1 MEIRKTMNN
10 LRQKIKDALLNKEL
24 IKKNLNHPF
33 AEWEEEDIEEIKTE
47 DFYTGSDLIENI
59 TLFLEEEGLIDF
71 TIQYKMGEDEEWLE
85 MCIYRPVAKDYN
97 GKIIQKT
104 IIWEIDYCSN
114 TSMDELIDF
123 IVEKQEKLGKINFT
137 KI

>member
-1 MEIRKTMNN
+1 MTKLKE
-10 LRQKIKDALLNKEL
+10 KIKDALLNKEL

-33 AEWEEEDIEEIKTE
+33 AEWEEEDIEKIKTE

-85 MCIYRPVAKDYN
+85 MRIYRPVAKDYN
-97 GKIIQKT
+97 GKIIKKD

-123 IVEKQEKLGKINFT
+123 IVEKQEELGKINFT

>member
-1 MEIRKTMNN
+1 MNN
-10 LRQKIKDALLNKEL
+10 LRQKIKDALFNKEL

-33 AEWEEEDIEEIKTE
+33 AEWEEEDIEKIKTE

-71 TIQYKMGEDEEWLE
+71 TIQCKMGEDEEWLE
-85 MCIYRPVAKDYN
+85 MRIYRPVAKDYN
-97 GKIIQKT
+97 GKIIKKD
-104 IIWEIDYCSN
+104 IIWEIDDCSN

-123 IVEKQEKLGKINFT
+123 IVEKQEKLGKIIFT
-137 KI
+137 KISKPTK

>member
-1 MEIRKTMNN
+1 MTKLKE
-10 LRQKIKDALLNKEL
+10 KIKDALFNKEL

-33 AEWEEEDIEEIKTE
+33 AEWEEEDIEKIKTE
-47 DFYTGSDLIENI
+47 DFYTGSDLIDNI

-85 MCIYRPVAKDYN
+85 MRIYRPVAKDYN
-97 GKIIQKT
+97 GKIIKKD

-114 TSMDELIDF
+114 TSMDELIEF
-123 IVEKQEKLGKINFT
+123 LVKEQEKINKIMFFKELN
-137 KI
+137 I

>member
-1 MEIRKTMNN
+1 MTKLKE
-10 LRQKIKDALLNKEL
+10 KIKDALFNKEL

-33 AEWEEEDIEEIKTE
+33 AEWEEEDIEKIKTE

-59 TLFLEEEGLIDF
+59 TEYLSGMGLIDF

-114 TSMDELIDF
+114 TSSMDELIDF
-123 IVEKQEKLGKINFT
+123 IVEKQEKLGKINFI

>member
-1 MEIRKTMNN
+1 MNN
-10 LRQKIKDALLNKEL
+10 LRQKIKDALFNKEL

-33 AEWEEEDIEEIKTE
+33 AEWEEDIEKIKTE

-85 MCIYRPVAKDYN
+85 MRIYRPVAKDYN
-97 GKIIQKT
+97 GEIIQKT

-123 IVEKQEKLGKINFT
+123 IVEKQEELGKINFT

>member
-1 MEIRKTMNN
+1 MTKLKE
-10 LRQKIKDALLNKEL
+10 KIKDALLNKEL
-24 IKKNLNHPF
+24 IKEHLQHPF
-33 AEWEEEDIEEIKTE
+33 TEWEDEDIEEIKTE

-59 TLFLEEEGLIDF
+59 TEYLSGMGLIDF

-97 GKIIQKT
+97 GEIIKKD
-104 IIWEIDYCSN
+104 IIWEIDDCCNISL
-114 TSMDELIDF
+114 DELIDY
-123 IVEKQEKLGKINFT
+123 IAIKQEKLGKINFT

>member
-1 MEIRKTMNN
+1 MDS
-10 LRQKIKDALLNKEL
+10 LRQKIKDALLIKEH
-24 IKKNLNHPF
+24 LNHPF
-33 AEWEEEDIEEIKTE
+33 AEWEEEDIEKIKTE

-59 TLFLEEEGLIDF
+59 TEYLLGVGLIDF

-85 MCIYRPVAKDYN
+85 TCIYRPVAKDYN
-97 GKIIQKT
+97 GEIIKKD
-104 IIWEIDYCSN
+104 IIWEIDDCSN

>member
-1 MEIRKTMNN
+1 MTILQE
-10 LRQKIKDALLNKEL
+10 KIKDALFNKEL

-33 AEWEEEDIEEIKTE
+33 AEWEEEDIEKIKTE
-47 DFYTGSDLIENI
+47 DFYTGSDLINNI

-85 MCIYRPVAKDYN
+85 MRIYRPVAKDYN

-123 IVEKQEKLGKINFT
+123 IVEKQEELGKINFT

>member
-1 MEIRKTMNN
+1 MIKLKE
-10 LRQKIKDALLNKEL
+10 KIKDALLNKEL

-33 AEWEEEDIEEIKTE
+33 AEWEEEDIEKIKTE
-47 DFYTGSDLIENI
+47 DFCTGSELIENI

-85 MCIYRPVAKDYN
+85 MRIYRPVAKDYN
-97 GKIIQKT
+97 GEIIKKD

-123 IVEKQEKLGKINFT
+123 IVEKQEELGKINFT

>member
-1 MEIRKTMNN
+1 MTKLKE
-10 LRQKIKDALLNKEL
+10 KIKDALFNKEL
-24 IKKNLNHPF
+24 IKEHLQHPF
-33 AEWEEEDIEEIKTE
+33 TEWEDEDIEEIKTE

-59 TLFLEEEGLIDF
+59 TEYLSGMGLIDF

-104 IIWEIDYCSN
+104 IIWEIDDCSN

-123 IVEKQEKLGKINFT
+123 IVEKQEELGKINFT

>member
-1 MEIRKTMNN
+1 MTKLKE
-10 LRQKIKDALLNKEL
+10 KIKDALLNKEL

-33 AEWEEEDIEEIKTE
+33 AEWEDEDIEKIKTE
-47 DFYTGSDLIENI
+47 DFYTGSELIENI

-85 MCIYRPVAKDYN
+85 MRIYRPVAKDYN
-97 GKIIQKT
+97 GEIIKKD